1 VKAGLAL
8 VAVMVVVGVGCTA
21 TLQRKVE
28 QSPAICGFLGA
39 DVCEQLTPG
48 EKGESGLRYVNPKGA
63 FTQYDK
69 VMLVVVGFFGSD
81 PAKVQ
86 PKDEQRLTDFFYK
99 SLHEALAKRYEV
111 VDEAGP
117 GVMKVEVALLDAE
130 AATAGVR
137 SFTMVVPQLKVL
149 SAGYA
154 AVAGR
159 YPFSGGGSATV
170 KITDA
175 MTEQVLGAAVDRRAG
190 GGAFKTVA
198 QWQWGDA
205 ENAIAHWA
213 SQLADGMYAY
223 TSGEKKP

>member
-1 VKAGLAL
+1 MKTGLAL
-8 VAVMVVVGVGCTA
+8 VAVAVLLGAGCTK
-21 TLQRKVE
+21 TVQRKVE
-28 QSPAICGFLGA
+28 HSPAFCGFLGA
-39 DVCEQLTPG
+39 DVCDQLKPG
-48 EKGESGLRYVNPKGA
+48 ERGEAGLRYVNPNGA

-69 VMLVVVGFFGSD
+69 VTLVVVGFFGSD

-86 PKDEQRLTDFFYK
+86 PKDEQRLTNVFYK
-99 SLHEALAKRYEV
+99 SLHEALAKRYQI

-159 YPFSGGGSATV
+159 YPFSGGGSATA
-170 KITDA
+170 KISDS
-175 MTEQVLGAAVDRRAG
+175 MTEQVLGAAVDRRSG
-190 GGAFKTVA
+190 GGAIQTVA

-205 ENAIAHWA
+205 ENAIKHWA
-213 SQLADGMYAY
+213 SLLAEGMYAY